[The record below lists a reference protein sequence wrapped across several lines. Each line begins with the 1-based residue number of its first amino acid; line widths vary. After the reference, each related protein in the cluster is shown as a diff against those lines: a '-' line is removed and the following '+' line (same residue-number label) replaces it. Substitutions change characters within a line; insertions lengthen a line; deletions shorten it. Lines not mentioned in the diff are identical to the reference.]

1 MAGNQAI
8 QQPVRVEQ
16 LYEYRHKAAKVFGI
30 NMKLLFI
37 TTFVVYK
44 KGNEKVTIFVL
55 TSQGICFFK
64 LLILAYNCE

>member
-1 MAGNQAI
+1 
-8 QQPVRVEQ
+8 